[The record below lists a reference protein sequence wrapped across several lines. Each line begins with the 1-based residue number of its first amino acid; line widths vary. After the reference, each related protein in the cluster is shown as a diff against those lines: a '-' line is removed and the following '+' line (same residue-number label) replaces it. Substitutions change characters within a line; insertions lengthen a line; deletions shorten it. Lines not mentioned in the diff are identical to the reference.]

1 MSTARI
7 SLFCLSLGLAASLHA
22 AEPAPTDLEF
32 FEKKI
37 RPLLAERCY
46 ECHGE
51 KKQKAGLRLDSR
63 AALLKGGDNGPA
75 IVAGAPEKSRLIR
88 AVSYEDVDLQM
99 PPKAKL
105 SSAEIAALTEWIRRG
120 AAWPE
125 SKVGSAIK
133 AEQFDL
139 QKRRA
144 EHWCWQPIGKFSPPV
159 VKDSKWPASA
169 MDQFILAK
177 LEQNQIKPAPQG
189 DKRVLIRRAS
199 FAITGLPPTQAEVES
214 FVGDTSPDAFAK
226 VVDRLLVS
234 PHFGERW
241 ARHWMDLVRYAETR
255 GHEFEPIIPNAWQYR
270 DYLVRAFNADVPY
283 NQFVTEHLAGDL
295 LKTPRLNPVTGGNES
310 ILGTGFWFLGEEV
323 HSPVD
328 IRQDEC
334 DRLDNRL
341 DVMSKTFLGL
351 TVACARCHDH
361 KFDAI
366 STKDYYAL
374 SGFLV
379 SAGYR
384 QAPFESLEH
393 NRRVAGQLDA
403 QRLTAGTEL
412 LKSLGAALKSTAAP
426 AAADLL
432 VAEGPWANELKT
444 ARANARHPLHDFAM
458 LVAAPTNFAGKRQT
472 FLDQQA
478 KLAAP
483 AVVQMVIDYA
493 TARPEQW
500 FSDGF
505 AFGLAP
511 FRVGEPLLGTD
522 AAQPIRGV
530 LTRSAAVLDPAWR
543 GLKTSTGTERDSS
556 ALGGWNRS
564 GRTLRTPKVTLQTG
578 GLWYLVCGAGRAY
591 AVVDSH
597 LIVQGPLHGKV
608 LLEWNGKADEW
619 QWIRHDLASYTGHR
633 VHVEFT
639 PKEGELAIAQ
649 VAELAGDP
657 RPTTPSNPLV
667 VEAIRGAANPSAL
680 AEALHAQ
687 FKRAALA
694 MADGSLAAGKQ
705 TAALS
710 ELADFLVRRRE
721 LFLNAEQERGFLA
734 VSAPLVSRRA
744 EIAAQIKAESAVAP
758 VMFEGNGV
766 DENVL
771 IRGTPKNPG
780 ERVPRR
786 LLESIAGGRAVDYGY
801 GSGRLELSR
810 QITDAANPLT
820 TRIIVNRVWHH
831 LFGRGLVPTT
841 DNFGV
846 LGEKPSHPELLDH
859 LAARFAQEHGWSLK
873 KLMREMLLS
882 RAWQM
887 ESRPAD
893 ARAEQLDP
901 QNILLH
907 RANVRRLESE
917 SIRDGMLTVSGR
929 LDAKLGGAPVPV
941 HLTAFMDGR
950 GKPAS
955 GPLDG
960 AGRRSL
966 YTTVRR
972 NFLPPMMLGF
982 DTPIPFTTVGRRNVS
997 NVPAQ
1002 ALILMNDPFVAQQ
1015 AQVWA
1020 KRLVSNRD
1028 ESAPEPL
1035 LAQAY
1040 LAAFGRPPSQNETAQ
1055 ALAFLKQYAA
1065 AKGSAPANLMDEAAW
1080 SDLCHVLFN
1089 VKEFIYIN

>member
-1 MSTARI
+1 MRPTTFIRI
-7 SLFCLSLGLAASLHA
+7 ILPVFYFTGLPAVRAQ
-22 AEPAPTDLEF
+22 EPDF
-32 FEKKI
+32 FEKRI
-37 RPLLAERCY
+37 RPVLHEHCTD
-46 ECHGE
+46 CHGAE
-51 KKQKAGLRLDSR
+51 KQKGELRLDSR
-63 AALLKGGDNGPA
+63 AAMLEGGESGPA
-75 IVAGAPEKSRLIR
+75 IIAGKPDESLLLKAVRHTEK
-88 AVSYEDVDLQM
+88 DLKM
-99 PPKAKL
+99 PPAKAGPKL
-105 SSAEIAALTEWIRRG
+105 PDAAIADLAAWVQAG
-120 AAWPE
+120 AAWPKE
-125 SKVGSAIK
+125 EAADAPGKKETFNLQAYKERLPWIWQTPQRQPVPDVPGSA
-133 AEQFDL
+133 EVD
-139 QKRRA
+139 
-144 EHWCWQPIGKFSPPV
+144 KF
-159 VKDSKWPASA
+159 
-169 MDQFILAK
+169 INAK
-177 LEQNQIKPAPQG
+177 LAAKGLTPAPAT
-189 DKRVLIRRAS
+189 DDLTWLRRTW
-199 FAITGLPPTQAEVES
+199 FTLTGLPPQRDAAQA
-214 FVGDTSPDAFAK
+214 FLADTSPRRREQ
-226 VVDRLLVS
+226 VVDALLGSV
-234 PHFGERW
+234 HFGERW
-241 ARHWMDLVRYAETR
+241 ARHWMDLVRYAESR
-255 GHEFEPIIPNAWQYR
+255 GHESDFLIANAWRYR
-270 DYLVRAFNADVPY
+270 DYLIRAFNADLPY
-283 NQFVTEHLAGDL
+283 DRFVSEHVAGDL
-295 LKTPRLNPVTGGNES
+295 LTPRLDPATGANES
-310 ILGTGFWFLGEEV
+310 VIATGWAFLGEEV

-328 IRQDEC
+328 TRQDEC
-334 DRLDNRL
+334 DRIDNKV
-341 DVMSKTFLGL
+341 DVLSKTFLGL

-543 GLKTSTGTERDSS
+543 GLKTSPGTERDSS

-734 VSAPLVSRRA
+734 VSAPLVSRRV

-846 LGEKPSHPELLDH
+846 LGEKPSHLELLDH

-1040 LAAFGRPPSQNETAQ
+1040 LSAFGRVPNQSETAQ